1 MPNFTYTA
9 RSNDG
14 SPIQGE
20 LEAGTE
26 QLVAEQLLRRGD
38 EIEQDGWLLRVLTVE
53 GRRAGQ
59 VEVIGPAERR

>member
-9 RSNDG
+9 RNSDG

-26 QLVAEQLLRRGD
+26 QLVAEQLLRRGMTP
-38 EIEQDGWLLRVLTVE
+38 IR
-53 GRRAGQ
+53 
-59 VEVIGPAERR
+59 